1 MAKRRVEETHR
12 RDASSP
18 RSHHPQSREL
28 SRART
33 TRTTG
38 EDGLDVGLG
47 RRFLSGEL
55 RLRREPIDR
64 RRRRQSFIRS
74 GARASKSP
82 SRAARA
88 HPRARARARL
98 ATPSTPS
105 TERRARWKTRSRT
118 PTRVETPARSHRAPW
133 RRTRALEPS
142 RDPRSVD
149 ARPRTNKKAATYFIR
164 AVRWY

>member
-1 MAKRRVEETHR
+1 MNEPA
-12 RDASSP
+12 
-18 RSHHPQSREL
+18 REL

-38 EDGLDVGLG
+38 EDGLDIGLG

-55 RLRREPIDR
+55 RLRRESIVVVV
-64 RRRRQSFIRS
+64 SLAFTHACIRS

-88 HPRARARARL
+88 HPRASARARL

-105 TERRARWKTRSRT
+105 PERRARWKTRSR
-118 PTRVETPARSHRAPW
+118 PPPRVETPARSHRARW

-142 RDPRSVD
+142 RDPRFVD